1 MDKQIKWAGAALVAG
16 GLLMFTRMAPILAV
30 LPEDMAFPPESTQEM
45 IRLAE
50 IAGSGWQWSHLMGLA
65 AVLLFAIAYGWHAQ
79 VLIRLGWK
87 RIGLAT
93 AVAATAAFGLFAI
106 ALFLDGFI
114 VPATI
119 ESYMSAAGDKPAT
132 LEQVADSHSFALRFF
147 TPAVFLM
154 FVAAG
159 LLSSP
164 MLHRVIHVRW
174 LGIVGQAIAVIAVTA
189 YLTGIT
195 GPDWNNMQ
203 IAGTLMMA
211 VFSWHLLLGS
221 RTLFFMSRQVS
232 LDDGR

>member
-16 GLLMFTRMAPILAV
+16 GLLMFARMAPILAV
-30 LPEDMAFPPESTQEM
+30 VPEDMAFPPESTQEM
-45 IRLAE
+45 VRLAE
-50 IAGSGWQWSHLMGLA
+50 IAGSGWQLSHLMGLA

-93 AVAATAAFGLFAI
+93 AVTATTAFGLFAT

-114 VPATI
+114 LPATI
-119 ESYMSAAGDKPAT
+119 ESYVSAAGGQPAT

-174 LGIVGQAIAVIAVTA
+174 LGVVGQAIAVIAVTA

-195 GPDWNNMQ
+195 GPDWNNMR

-211 VFSWHLLLGS
+211 AFAWHLLLGS
-221 RTLFFMSRQVS
+221 RTLFFMSKKV
-232 LDDGR
+232 GT